1 MLFNYSAISEN
12 GKETSGSIDAI
23 SLDVAIGS
31 LQRRGLVISSIVP
44 ADGSGSFWKKNISL
58 FSHVP
63 GKDVVIL
70 SRQLATL
77 FEAQV
82 SALRIF
88 RLLAEESP
96 NRILR
101 SKLAEIAD
109 DLQGG
114 TSISNALG
122 KHPDIFSG
130 FYVNMVRSG
139 EEVGK
144 LDETFNYLADYLDR
158 TYEITSKARN
168 ALIYPAFVVTTFM
181 VVMILM
187 LTLVIPRITSIL
199 LESGQEIPFYTR
211 VVMAISNFFINYGVF
226 FVVLLAVG
234 GFFLWKFSR
243 TSRGAVT
250 LDEVKLSVPFLGDLY
265 RKLYLSRVA
274 DNLSTMLTSGISVIR
289 AVEITATVVASPVYE
304 AHLAQ
309 AVEAIRGGSNVSEA
323 FERSGKFPGIMVQMI
338 RVGEETGEV
347 GSILKTL
354 ARFYHR
360 EVTNAVDTLVNL
372 IEPIMIVALG
382 LGVGVLLASVLIP
395 IYSVSSS
402 I

>member
-1 MLFNYSAISEN
+1 MLFNYTAIDEG
-12 GKETSGSIDAI
+12 GKELSGNVDAV
-23 SLDVAIGS
+23 SMDVAVGS
-31 LQRRGLVISSIVP
+31 LQRRGLVISSITP
-44 ADGSGSFWKKNISL
+44 AEGGESFWKKNIAL
-58 FSHVP
+58 FTHIP

-88 RLLAEESP
+88 RLLSEETP
-96 NRILR
+96 NQALR
-101 SKLAEIAD
+101 VKLGNIAD

-114 TSISNALG
+114 TSISNALAR
-122 KHPDIFSG
+122 HPDVFSS

-144 LDETFNYLADYLDR
+144 LDQTFNYLADYLDR

-168 ALIYPAFVVTTFM
+168 ALIYPAFVVSTFII
-181 VVMILM
+181 VMILM
-187 LTLVIPRITSIL
+187 LTLVIPRISAIL

-211 VVMAISNFFINYGVF
+211 VVIGISDFFINYGAFLVI
-226 FVVLLAVG
+226 LLAAG
-234 GFFLWKFSR
+234 GFFLWRFSR
-243 TSRGAVT
+243 SPRGAVT
-250 LDEVKLSVPFLGDLY
+250 LDAVRLSIPYLGDLY
-265 RKLYLSRVA
+265 RKLYLSRIA

-289 AVEITATVVASPVYE
+289 AIEITATVVGSPVYE
-304 AHLAQ
+304 ALLSQ
-309 AVEAIRGGSNVSEA
+309 SVEAIKGGSNVSEA
-323 FERSGKFPGIMVQMI
+323 LGRSSEFPGIMVQMV

-382 LGVGVLLASVLIP
+382 LGVGVLLSSVLIP
-395 IYSVSSS
+395 IYNVSSS